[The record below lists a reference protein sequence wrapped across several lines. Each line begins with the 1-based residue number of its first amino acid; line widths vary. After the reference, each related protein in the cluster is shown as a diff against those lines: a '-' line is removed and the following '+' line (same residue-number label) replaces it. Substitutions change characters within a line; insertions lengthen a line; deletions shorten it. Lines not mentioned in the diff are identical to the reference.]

1 MSEERAPANPDE
13 QPKPADGPGE
23 GEPLVRPARRSRLL
37 ARLRNYLVTGIVIT
51 APIGI
56 TIWVLWAFVNFVDE
70 KVLPLVPPEYN
81 PERYLPFSI
90 PGIGLIILLAVLT
103 LIGWTFSGFLGRLY
117 NRIGER
123 IFERMPVVRHIY
135 GALKQ
140 VFESILA
147 QKSGAFR
154 QVVLVEYPRQGMWVI
169 GFVTSTSTG
178 EIQNRFEEVT
188 LNVFVP
194 TTPNPTSGFLLF
206 LSREDLVPLHMSIE
220 EGLKLV
226 ISGGIVTPPDRR
238 PLDQQRRNLRTVYG
252 GKLLKP
258 ELARP
263 GEDEA

>member
-1 MSEERAPANPDE
+1 
-13 QPKPADGPGE
+13 
-23 GEPLVRPARRSRLL
+23 
-37 ARLRNYLVTGIVIT
+37 
-51 APIGI
+51 
-56 TIWVLWAFVNFVDE
+56 
-70 KVLPLVPPEYN
+70 
-81 PERYLPFSI
+81 
-90 PGIGLIILLAVLT
+90 
-103 LIGWTFSGFLGRLY
+103 
-117 NRIGER
+117 
-123 IFERMPVVRHIY
+123 
-135 GALKQ
+135 
-140 VFESILA
+140 
-147 QKSGAFR
+147 
-154 QVVLVEYPRQGMWVI
+154 MWVI